1 MAKKSKNKSEP
12 KSAKKDALDE
22 TRQSKIFFYIIAFI
36 IIFIIAVLSI
46 RYFVPEKSDI
56 QSYSYNGFVFTNITG
71 LWFTDIQKAGTNTVY
86 TVPLR
91 HGPRELQNV
100 SIEGD
105 VNSFRNNTEL
115 HITFDP
121 TGEDFTYIALAASEL
136 SINLAQ
142 TLNITPVAACSV
154 NDTVVCLGRP
164 IIDCEDSGEA
174 AIYLRY
180 GNETKVYVENNCI
193 FIEGPEEE
201 IMKSTD
207 RLLLKWF
214 SVMP

>member
-1 MAKKSKNKSEP
+1 MAKKTKKRSESNASKEASTADK
-12 KSAKKDALDE
+12 
-22 TRQSKIFFYIIAFI
+22 QSKLFFYVIAFI
-36 IIFIIAVLSI
+36 IIFIVLVLSI
-46 RYFVPEKSDI
+46 RYFVPEKSEV

-71 LWFTDIQKAGTNTVY
+71 LWFTDIQKTGTNTVY

-91 HGPRELQNV
+91 HGPRELQDIA
-100 SIEGD
+100 IEGD
-105 VNSFRNNTEL
+105 VTSFKNRTKL
-115 HITFDP
+115 YITFDP

-154 NDTVVCLGRP
+154 NDTEVCAGRP
-164 IIDCEDSGEA
+164 IINCKTHGEA
-174 AIYLRY
+174 AIYLKYANDTR
-180 GNETKVYVENNCI
+180 VYAKNNCI
-193 FIEGPEEE
+193 FLEGPEEE
-201 IMKSTD
+201 IMKSAD